1 MKLTDTQRVVLGAA
15 CNRAD
20 RLILPL
26 PKGLKGGAVN
36 QVVAGLLAKRL
47 AREVPAHAIAPQQ
60 PPRPEIIWR
69 TSDDGERLTLVATNA
84 AFIALGLAPEADPAR
99 EGQTAPTIDDG
110 AVLAGATPAA
120 QGILAAN
127 TPAPGRETV
136 RLPRHRE
143 NSKQAGV
150 IAMLQRP
157 EGATI
162 GEIGAAFGWQP
173 HTVRGVLAGALKKK
187 LGLDIVSDKDET
199 RGRIY
204 RLSA

>member
-84 AFIALGLAPEADPAR
+84 AFI
-99 EGQTAPTIDDG
+99 TA
-110 AVLAGATPAA
+110 AK
-120 QGILAAN
+120 Q
-127 TPAPGRETV
+127 ETV
-136 RLPRHRE
+136 RCNIRSG
-143 NSKQAGV
+143 NYGAG
-150 IAMLQRP
+150 
-157 EGATI
+157 EG
-162 GEIGAAFGWQP
+162 
-173 HTVRGVLAGALKKK
+173 
-187 LGLDIVSDKDET
+187 
-199 RGRIY
+199 
-204 RLSA
+204 